1 MYPLKFEDILRP
13 MIWGGEEI
21 SRFKQLPEVHPGIGE
36 SWEISQVGERVSVVS
51 EGEDKGKTITE
62 LIKRDGANL
71 LGIIAQM
78 HGTTVDN
85 LTRLNGLSNPNVSY
99 PGQIIKVR

>member
-36 SWEISQVGERVSVVS
+36 SWEISQVGDRISVVC

-62 LIKRDGANL
+62 L
-71 LGIIAQM
+71 
-78 HGTTVDN
+78 
-85 LTRLNGLSNPNVSY
+85 LSATGRICWGSMSQLAMPINS
-99 PGQIIKVR
+99 RC